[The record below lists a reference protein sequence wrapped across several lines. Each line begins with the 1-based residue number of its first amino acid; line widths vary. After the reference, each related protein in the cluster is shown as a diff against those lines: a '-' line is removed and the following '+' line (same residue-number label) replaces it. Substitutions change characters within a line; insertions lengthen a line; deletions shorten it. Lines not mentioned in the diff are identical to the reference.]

1 MCYIQ
6 QHEFSKASS
15 VLRYCD
21 NNEATTHYVA
31 LLVAIHQG
39 ALQVSYDTC
48 SYSNIF
54 TLGLEDE
61 GSFILVHFVI
71 WTPDIPIPA
80 IRASCKMMQAP
91 DFDRKMLALV
101 TQLSH
106 ESDMKGLL
114 LSVLDSLLQ
123 TLQTK
128 ESDGILEGMVLIR
141 CAIKLIIRL
150 LTDPAAQM

>member
-1 MCYIQ
+1 
-6 QHEFSKASS
+6 
-15 VLRYCD
+15 
-21 NNEATTHYVA
+21 
-31 LLVAIHQG
+31 
-39 ALQVSYDTC
+39 
-48 SYSNIF
+48 
-54 TLGLEDE
+54 
-61 GSFILVHFVI
+61 
-71 WTPDIPIPA
+71 
-80 IRASCKMMQAP
+80 MMQAP

-150 LTDPAAQM
+150 LTDPAAQMWANPGFHLSVTAQY